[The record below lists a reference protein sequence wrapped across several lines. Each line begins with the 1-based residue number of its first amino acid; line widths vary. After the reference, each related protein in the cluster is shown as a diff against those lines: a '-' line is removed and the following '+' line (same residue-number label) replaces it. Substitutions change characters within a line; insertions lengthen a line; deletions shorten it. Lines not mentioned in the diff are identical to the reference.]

1 MTCEKHNYVRSNGL
15 CIECDGG
22 GSMLMAMYPVLV
34 VSFITFLSVVTCMW
48 ITEKD
53 EEADLAEDEKEK
65 EGDTKTPAKHT
76 ETALDNAKSA
86 HHHDHMSRRAAST
99 SRSIKGAKRAK
110 GMATKQQVFQDITN
124 QYVFFF
130 NFACFACFSLTFLT
144 FFNWGPGYLQ
154 IKNNNRLG
162 PNRGVVVR
170 HFSKHPLA
178 KHVSELYIEI

>member
-22 GSMLMAMYPVLV
+22 GSMLMAMYPVIV
-34 VSFITFLSVVTCMW
+34 VSFIAFLSVVTCMW

-65 EGDTKTPAKHT
+65 EGDEKEKEGDTKTLAKHK

-86 HHHDHMSRRAAST
+86 HHHDHMSRRAASM
-99 SRSIKGAKRAK
+99 SRSIKGAKRAR
-110 GMATKQQVFQDITN
+110 GMTTKQKAFQDITN

-130 NFACFACFSLTFLT
+130 NCWFVCHSLTFHM
-144 FFNWGPGYLQ
+144 F
-154 IKNNNRLG
+154 
-162 PNRGVVVR
+162 
-170 HFSKHPLA
+170 
-178 KHVSELYIEI
+178 YIAAQK

>member
-1 MTCEKHNYVRSNGL
+1 
-15 CIECDGG
+15 
-22 GSMLMAMYPVLV
+22 MAMYPVLV

-110 GMATKQQVFQDITN
+110 GMATKQKVFQDITN

-130 NFACFACFSLTFLT
+130 NCWFVCFSLTFHM
-144 FFNWGPGYLQ
+144 F
-154 IKNNNRLG
+154 
-162 PNRGVVVR
+162 
-170 HFSKHPLA
+170 
-178 KHVSELYIEI
+178 